1 MQVPELPWFR
11 PTRSSSA
18 NRVTPGPL
26 PSSLTFH
33 QLEGLCCAHRRRW
46 AEMALT
52 IGQVAKSTGVAARTI
67 RFYEA
72 VGVLAA
78 PRRSGAGYRQYSDD
92 EVQQLLFI
100 RRARALGLSLRD
112 LKPLLAALDGGVPG
126 RVRPRVRELV
136 RAHLSAVQA
145 QIRELGQLERQLAHV
160 LRRMR
165 RRSRSRTGARCRC
178 LDLENLTPVAG
189 RRDRR
194 PR

>member
-78 PRRSGAGYRQYSDD
+78 PRRTGAGYRQYSDD

-100 RRARALGLSLRD
+100 RRARARPPPPRSQA
-112 LKPLLAALDGGVPG
+112 PAG
-126 RVRPRVRELV
+126 R
-136 RAHLSAVQA
+136 A
-145 QIRELGQLERQLAHV
+145 
-160 LRRMR
+160 R
-165 RRSRSRTGARCRC
+165 RRRARASTPACTRAGAR
-178 LDLENLTPVAG
+178 TPVRGAG
-189 RRDRR
+189 AD
-194 PR
+194 P